1 MIGMRVGGVMACVK
15 VSVLN
20 LRRRFMT
27 STFRLY
33 RVVGVSGYGGQE
45 VLHILGLGCCRPE
58 VIRAL
63 DVCGTSLVIAMHRLK

>member
-45 VLHILGLGCCRPE
+45 VPHILGCCRPE